1 MAVEQIT
8 YKNIDPKVRNMIM
21 VGLCLAMLIACFD
34 GTIVGT
40 CGPEIARSLDGLE
53 LYSWLATAYMLF
65 ETIFIPIAGK
75 LSDLYGR
82 KPLFLIGLTLFVVG
96 SFVAGM
102 SQNMMMLLVCRAVQG
117 VGGGILIPV
126 ATAAVADL
134 YPPAQRAKMQGML
147 GAIFGIGSGIGP
159 VLGGYIT
166 EYISWRWVFYINI
179 PMAIVAYILTI
190 KKFPTPDQTS
200 KPVIDTKGIVL
211 LSLALADTVLFF
223 NFVGDDFDWVS
234 VESAAMI
241 AVLLV
246 LIALFVAVE
255 RKAVEPILAPHLIHN
270 KTVVE
275 ASVFMLVFGLAMM
288 GAMMYSSMF
297 AIYILGLS
305 TLEAGEYSIVL
316 VIGMMITS
324 IISGNLVNKTGY
336 RFWIILGILITVG
349 GLLMFNQLTIGSEL
363 TYYAECLFVFG
374 VGLGCMMSVIMV
386 AVQNASKPSEIG
398 MTTSATNLFRGIG
411 TTVGTAV
418 FAMII
423 GNKIDEEL
431 RDHVSNTVYGM
442 ISHDTG
448 CLQDL
453 FNAISSPT
461 LENSPILL
469 AANDILLAF
478 ANSVDYAFLCGAVI
492 VAFLLIIAVIFKAE
506 VYKGNEMDEEITAH
520 IQSEAEAYSKHGI
533 MPKHFRQT
541 EEGSIVAGESPDTK
555 PEKKH
560 RFSGKKKE

>member
-102 SQNMMMLLVCRAVQG
+102 SQNMEMLLVCRAVQG
-117 VGGGILIPV
+117 IGGGILIPV

-147 GAIFGIGSGIGP
+147 GAIFGVGSGIGP

-179 PMAIVAYILTI
+179 PMAIVSYILTI
-190 KKFPTPDQTS
+190 KKFPTPDQTT
-200 KPVIDTKGIVL
+200 KPIVDTKGIVV
-211 LSLALADTVLFF
+211 LSFALADTVLFF

-234 VESAAMI
+234 GESAVMI
-241 AVLLV
+241 TV
-246 LIALFVAVE
+246 LIALIAVFVAIE
-255 RKAVEPILAPHLIHN
+255 RKAAEPILAPHLIHN
-270 KTVVE
+270 KTVVQS
-275 ASVFMLVFGLAMM
+275 SVFMLIFGLAMM

-297 AIYILGLS
+297 AIYILGLT
-305 TLEAGEYSIVL
+305 TLKAGEYSIAL
-316 VIGMMITS
+316 VAGMMISS
-324 IISGNLVNKTGY
+324 ILSGNLVNKTGY
-336 RFWIILGILITVG
+336 RFWIILGIIITVG

-374 VGLGCMMSVIMV
+374 IGLGCMMSVIMV

-423 GNKIDEEL
+423 GNKINDEL
-431 RDHVSNTVYGM
+431 REHVSSEVYGM
-442 ISHDTG
+442 IEHDTG

-453 FNAISSPT
+453 FNAASNPT
-461 LENSPILL
+461 LENMPIIN
-469 AANDILLAF
+469 AANDILLSF

-492 VAFLLIIAVIFKAE
+492 VAFLMIIAVIFKAE
-506 VYKGNEMDEEITAH
+506 TYSGSEMDEEITAH
-520 IQSEAEAYSKHGI
+520 IQSDVDAYSEHGI
-533 MPKHFRQT
+533 IPKHFRQT
-541 EEGSIVAGESPDTK
+541 EDGSLVSGESSDGH

-560 RFSGKKKE
+560 RFFKKKE